1 MIIINEE
8 VAISLHLEMAKVTG
22 GDIGVRDAGLLDSA
36 LNAPYQSFGGEDLYK
51 TVEEK
56 AARLGFSLIANH
68 PFVDGNKRIGI
79 YIMLVFL
86 EVNGVELDPSDDE
99 VIRVALAVASS
110 EMLYDGLLGWILE
123 NKAQ

>member
-22 GDIGVRDAGLLDSA
+22 GDVGVRDAGLLDSA
-36 LNAPYQSFGGEDLYK
+36 LNSPYQSFGGEDLYK

-110 EMLYDGLLGWILE
+110 EMSYDGLLGWILD
-123 NKAQ
+123 NKT

>member
-22 GDIGVRDAGLLDSA
+22 GDVGVRDAGLLDSA

-86 EVNGVELDPSDDE
+86 ELNGVELDPSDDE

-110 EMLYDGLLGWILE
+110 EMSYDGLLGWILE
-123 NKAQ
+123 NKA

>member
-1 MIIINEE
+1 MIVIDEKT
-8 VAISLHLEMAKVTG
+8 ALALHFEMAKATG
-22 GDIGVRDAGLLDSA
+22 GDVGVRDGGLLDSA

-51 TVEEK
+51 TVEQK

-86 EVNGVELDPSDDE
+86 EANGAAIDPTDDE
-99 VIRVALAVASS
+99 VVRVALAVASS
-110 EMLYDGLLGWILE
+110 EMSCEELLLWILR
-123 NKAQ
+123 NKR

>member
-22 GDIGVRDAGLLDSA
+22 GDVGVRDAGLLDSA

-110 EMLYDGLLGWILE
+110 EMSYDELLGWILE